1 MSFNTTDNKKLI
13 WSLLLETN
21 YFKGFPANQKDMVKR
36 VLDSVINEL
45 SQNPS
50 INQMEIID
58 KNREVVKQM
67 VMYRDLWVQDGIIGQ
82 QQQPYQHQ
90 QHQQQQQY
98 QHQPNQPLPIFDN
111 SVTAEDLREQRNK
124 QFNDSFNQKQ
134 TEMNQLLNASK
145 PQEIDFSDAS
155 REQKIGGDMERL
167 VAQAEAARKQQMD
180 MLMNGSQTSQ
190 QQQAEKWINGGRPLK
205 IDNESKLT
213 IESQNLVASPSK
225 RKVHFSDDNNNRNN
239 MINNNNNN
247 NMINNNNIND
257 NNDDFFAK
265 LKRKSTNQNNKMND
279 IELMNRIEKLET
291 TLSNMQ
297 KNMDKITD
305 LLTSIH
311 NIDKKIKSSNTNT
324 NTENNSNS
332 NNTDID
338 KT

>member
-225 RKVHFSDDNNNRNN
+225 RKVHFSDDNNN
-239 MINNNNNN
+239 
-247 NMINNNNIND
+247 NNIND